1 MDDVPGGITMSHK
14 LVDCRGLACP
24 QPVINTKKALEAAG
38 VDSITTIVDNDIARQ
53 NVTLFAKNAGH
64 QVFEQ
69 QKDGFYHLTIHRG
82 VASPAAKQINESGSQ
97 PPATAP
103 FSGPVY
109 FITSN
114 ELGQG
119 SPDLGEVLIKS
130 LFTTLAAMNPPPS
143 ALLFLNTGVYLT
155 CKGSPVQEQ
164 LEKIHAAGTIV
175 LACGTCLEY
184 YHLKEKLLLG
194 NISNMLEINNWLA
207 GPHKVITIA

>member
-1 MDDVPGGITMSHK
+1 MGHK

-24 QPVINTKKALEAAG
+24 QPVINTKKALEEA
-38 VDSITTIVDNDIARQ
+38 DSDTITTIVDNDVARQ

-64 QVFEQ
+64 QVREQ
-69 QKDGFYHLTIHRG
+69 QKDGFYHLTINRG
-82 VASPAAKQINESGSQ
+82 DASPPAIQDNESEAQTSASAQVGG
-97 PPATAP
+97 T
-103 FSGPVY
+103 VY

-130 LFTTLAAMNPPPS
+130 LFTTLTDMNPPPS

-155 CKGSPVQEQ
+155 CQGSPVQEQ
-164 LEKIHAAGTIV
+164 LETIQGTGTII

-184 YHLKEKLLLG
+184 YHLKEKLLFG